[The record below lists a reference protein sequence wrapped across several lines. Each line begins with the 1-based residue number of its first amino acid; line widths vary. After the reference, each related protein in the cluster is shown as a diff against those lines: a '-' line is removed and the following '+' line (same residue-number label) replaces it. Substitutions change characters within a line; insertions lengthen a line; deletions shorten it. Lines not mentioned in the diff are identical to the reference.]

1 VRLRL
6 ETDRR
11 LIRAGARSTRYL
23 VASVIAPTAPRREQR
38 LPINV
43 ALVLDRSGSMEGS
56 KLVLAR
62 EAVRRSLEALDAN
75 DRFSIVV
82 YDNIVDVLS
91 PSTPA
96 TSQAKSRAL
105 QALELTQARGTTDL
119 GSGWLR
125 GCEQVARFADGERVS
140 RCLLLTDGLANVG
153 IVDRQELARHADELR
168 RRGVQT
174 STFGVGADFDERKL
188 RDMAQAGSGNF
199 YYIETAAQIPD
210 LVTSE
215 LGEALEVVVRGA
227 ALELSLPPGATATPL
242 QRFRHFFAG
251 GDRELRVEL
260 GDLVSGQQMDVVIAI
275 EFDSGILESEAIVE
289 VTAVASAT
297 DAPTARAER
306 RWTYA
311 SHTLNDAQPRER
323 AVDRQVATL
332 YAARARADA
341 AELNRAGLFDRAREL
356 LSRTAKRIRG
366 YAGTDPELNRIA
378 DELEAE
384 LHRFSE
390 PMPAMEMKST
400 FFAAH
405 AAMVERSPTGRAKR

>member
-1 VRLRL
+1 LS
-6 ETDRR
+6 TDRR

-23 VASVIAPTAPRREQR
+23 VASLIAPTAPRRAHR

-62 EAVRRSLEALDAN
+62 DAVRRSLEALDDD

-91 PSTPA
+91 PSMPA

-105 QALELTQARGTTDL
+105 QALELVYARGTTDL
-119 GSGWLR
+119 GAGWLR
-125 GCEQVARFADGERVS
+125 GCEQVAHFADGERVS

-153 IVDRQELARHADELR
+153 ITDGEELARHAEELR

-188 RDMAQAGSGNF
+188 RDMARAGSGNF
-199 YYIETAAQIPD
+199 YFIETAAQIPD

-215 LGEALEVVVRGA
+215 LGETLDVVVRGA

-260 GDLVSGQQMDVVIAI
+260 GDLVSGQQLDVVIAI
-275 EFDSGILESEAIVE
+275 EFDTGIMESEAVVE
-289 VTAVASAT
+289 VSAVAGAA
-297 DAPTARAER
+297 DAPVTRAEQ

-311 SHTLNDAQPRER
+311 PHAHNDAQPRER
-323 AVDRQVATL
+323 VVDRQVATL
-332 YAARARADA
+332 YAARARAEA
-341 AELNRAGLFDRAREL
+341 AELNRAGLYERACEL
-356 LSRTAKRIRG
+356 LVRTAKRIRS

-378 DELEAE
+378 DELDAE
-384 LHRFSE
+384 LRRFSE
-390 PMPAMEMKST
+390 PMPAMQMKST

-405 AAMVERSPTGRAKR
+405 AAMMERSPAGRAKR